1 MNKKVLC
8 SKEILIS
15 CMLIGLAWTMKN
27 RIELAKYIMVLL
39 VEFISKTALLCFLVF
54 IIWFLFEISNKKDY
68 R

>member
-1 MNKKVLC
+1 
-8 SKEILIS
+8 
-15 CMLIGLAWTMKN
+15 MLIGLAWTMKN

>member
-27 RIELAKYIMVLL
+27 RIELAKYCCGQ
-39 VEFISKTALLCFLVF
+39 AFL
-54 IIWFLFEISNKKDY
+54 
-68 R
+68 